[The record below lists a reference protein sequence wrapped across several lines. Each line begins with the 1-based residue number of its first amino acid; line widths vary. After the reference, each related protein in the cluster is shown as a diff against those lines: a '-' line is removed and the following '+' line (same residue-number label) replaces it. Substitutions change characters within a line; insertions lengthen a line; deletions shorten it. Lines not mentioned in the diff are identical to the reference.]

1 MTQPTTG
8 PSQHQLRSELEAM
21 VLGDLS
27 GPAGGKVEELA
38 EHTVRDGNL
47 VGVLASNRS
56 AGGTAKPAVDE
67 EPGAPTR
74 RSAVPIERIAG
85 RPGYAVR
92 SS

>member
-1 MTQPTTG
+1 MTRRTTI
-8 PSQHQLRSELEAM
+8 PSQHQLCVELEAM

-27 GPAGGKVEELA
+27 GPAGGKGEELT

-74 RSAVPIERIAG
+74 RSAGPFERIAG